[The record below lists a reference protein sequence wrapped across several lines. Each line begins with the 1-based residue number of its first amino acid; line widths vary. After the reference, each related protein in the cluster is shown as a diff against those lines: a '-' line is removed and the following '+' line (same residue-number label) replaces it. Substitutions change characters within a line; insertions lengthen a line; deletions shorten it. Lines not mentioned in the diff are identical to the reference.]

1 MITFSIF
8 SSELNK
14 KLSVISKVVESKSS
28 DLNLAKVVFLLKE
41 GVLTIIG
48 SSTDNT
54 VSAKVEGVTS
64 DGDISFMIDKDIIV
78 NAFKELN
85 DQEVTF
91 KVDMDA
97 HLVTL
102 QYANGHFRLPAESTD
117 TYPFFKGIDKANPY
131 NSFELESCTLSKV
144 IAQSLFATANDELRV
159 VMNGIY
165 FDLKTDS
172 LNVVASDGHQLVR
185 TKLSD
190 LTHEEPAA
198 FILPKKPSAILK
210 DNLKSSEDMVM
221 ISFNDSF
228 AEVAFG
234 EFILCCR
241 LIEGSYPNY
250 NAVIP
255 NITSMSCATVDRH
268 SLISGIKRVQNFS
281 NTDSMLVKLEF
292 SENYITM
299 STEDTAMSISAKEQ
313 IPCSYDGGD
322 MNIGFKSTALM
333 NMLTAL
339 KTDKVAFYVN
349 DPGRAGLIEPVS
361 EDDSVHITMLVMPML
376 LND

>member
-28 DLNLAKVVFLLKE
+28 DMNLAKVVFLLKE

-54 VSAKVEGVTS
+54 ISAKVEGVTS
-64 DGDISFMIDKDIIV
+64 DGDISFMIDKDAIV

-190 LTHEEPAA
+190 LTREKPAA

-228 AEVAFG
+228 AEVTFG

-241 LIEGSYPNY
+241 LIEGRYPNY

-292 SENYITM
+292 SENHITM

-313 IPCSYDGGD
+313 IPCSYDGAD
-322 MNIGFKSTALM
+322 IKIGFKSTALM

-339 KTDKVAFYVN
+339 KTDEVAFYVN